1 MVIYVID
8 TGTSMRIFVHTYS
21 ITCSERISKKLRCF
35 LSIQIA
41 FFFTGFHLGNKFP
54 RIPARLL
61 KRGAD
66 CSAPRGYQSVT
77 VSFPCSN
84 LSVWLLSTSSS
95 RTMLEFTSIS
105 TSRSSLSGILSE
117 SGTTRISCTLD
128 GMIL

>member
-21 ITCSERISKKLRCF
+21 ITCSERISKKLRYF

-61 KRGAD
+61 KVKIERQIFDIPGED
-66 CSAPRGYQSVT
+66 
-77 VSFPCSN
+77 
-84 LSVWLLSTSSS
+84 
-95 RTMLEFTSIS
+95 
-105 TSRSSLSGILSE
+105 
-117 SGTTRISCTLD
+117 GTTEWCQPVSGKLYGEIK
-128 GMIL
+128 